1 MEDDQI
7 IELFWNRKEAGIEQ
21 VAMKYGSYCQTIA
34 MNILSNHEDVE
45 ECLNDTWLRVWNAI
59 PPERPK
65 VFRAWVGKITLHLA
79 LNRWHKNHSQK
90 RFAGLEELLS
100 ELEECIPSG
109 QSMEQ
114 QIAANE
120 ITRAINRWL
129 DTLSREDRVI
139 FIRRYWYGDAVKKL
153 ALERGVSPGKMSKRL
168 FILRNM
174 LKAALAREDILV

>member
-7 IELFWNRKEAGIEQ
+7 IELFWNREESAIEK
-21 VAMKYGSYCQTIA
+21 AAAKYDSYCQTIA
-34 MNILSNHEDVE
+34 MNVLSNHEDAE
-45 ECLNDTWLRVWNAI
+45 ECVNDTWLRVWNAI

-79 LNRWHKNHSQK
+79 LNCWQKNHSQK

-120 ITRAINRWL
+120 ITRVINRWL

-153 ALERGVSPGKMSKRL
+153 ALERGVSPGKMAKRL
-168 FILRNM
+168 FVLRNM

>member
-7 IELFWNRKEAGIEQ
+7 IELFWNREESAIEHAA
-21 VAMKYGSYCQTIA
+21 VKYGTYCQTIA
-34 MNILSNHEDVE
+34 MNVLSNHEDAE
-45 ECLNDTWLRVWNAI
+45 ECVNDTWLRVWNAI

-65 VFRAWVGKITLHLA
+65 VFHAWLGKITLRLA
-79 LNRWHKNHSQK
+79 LNRWQKNHSQK

-120 ITRAINRWL
+120 IARVINRWL

-139 FIRRYWYGDAVKKL
+139 FVRRYWHGDAVKKL
-153 ALERGVSPGKMSKRL
+153 ALERGVSPGKMAKRL
-168 FILRNM
+168 YVLRNM
-174 LKAALAREDILV
+174 LKVALAKEDVLV